1 MTVEVREYL
10 TVEGKS
16 PVAEWLADLLDGA
29 ARARI
34 VSRLDRLKAGLLGD
48 WRSVGDGVCELRID
62 YGPGY
67 RVYYAQD
74 GKTLILLLCGGDKRS
89 QPKDIERA
97 HAYWKDYKGR
107 KPKPP
112 VPGSGTPAKR
122 GRGGRLY

>member
-1 MTVEVREYL
+1 MEVREYQ
-10 TVEGKS
+10 GADGNA
-16 PVAEWLADLLDGA
+16 PVTQWLSDLRDPA

-48 WRSVGDGVCELRID
+48 WKSIGKGVCELRID

-74 GKTLILLLCGGDKRS
+74 GEALIILLSGGDKRS
-89 QPKDIERA
+89 QAKDIERA
-97 HAYWKDYKGR
+97 HAYWKDYKAR

-112 VPGSGTPAKR
+112 VPSGGAPAKR
-122 GRGGRLY
+122 GRGRRLH